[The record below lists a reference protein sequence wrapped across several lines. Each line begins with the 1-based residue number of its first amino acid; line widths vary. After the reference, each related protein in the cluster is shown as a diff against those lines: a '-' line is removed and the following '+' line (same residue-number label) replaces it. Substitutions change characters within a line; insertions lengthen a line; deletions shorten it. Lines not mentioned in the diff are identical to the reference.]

1 MVYCSREGFNR
12 MTGGYLTFLSDKDEI
27 QDLSFL
33 SGESL
38 RDDSF
43 EIWEQVRVHK
53 IFMLIY
59 YQIKSSIKEIT

>member
-1 MVYCSREGFNR
+1 MVYCSREGFNT